1 MTEAH
6 DDRRDTPP
14 KLAADD
20 EQTGLAWPRSWPTL
34 YAFVVIVFAT
44 WVAIL
49 YALTRKFS

>member
-6 DDRRDTPP
+6 DNGRDIPP
-14 KLAADD
+14 KLAPSD
-20 EQTGLAWPRSWPTL
+20 EGTGLAWPRSWPAL
-34 YAFVVIVFAT
+34 YVFVVIVFAT